1 MRILSQGLIENG
13 YTRYQHNDDINTA
26 LYQKCVRDECGN
38 KQYYIN
44 FEEWDF
50 SKYEGENSK
59 KNPRYEGNVQLTLK
73 SNGNSINVS
82 TLSGWTLEEAEKF
95 YEELFK
101 LGWFEN
107 YENV

>member
-1 MRILSQGLIENG
+1 MKMTLQQLMDNG
-13 YTRYQHNDDINTA
+13 YTKYRHNDDVNTA
-26 LYQKCVRDECGN
+26 IYQKYIRDENGN
-38 KQYYIN
+38 KQYIIN

-50 SKYEGENSK
+50 SKYESK
-59 KNPRYEGNVQLTLK
+59 DMDNPRYEGTVQLTLK